1 METRAFSPNFFYA
14 VITLDSIQSVV
25 EKQPMQAKYKQF
37 VTGYNYTT
45 SSDFANPH
53 ERTVQEPSKTSSE
66 SLTVQSESNTSC
78 IAMHLGTGVW
88 KQQKRQLR
96 LLLLT

>member
-1 METRAFSPNFFYA
+1 METRAFSPNFFYT
-14 VITLDSIQSVV
+14 VITLDSIQRIV
-25 EKQPMQAKYKQF
+25 EKQPMQTKYKF

-45 SSDFANPH
+45 NPH

-78 IAMHLGTGVW
+78 TAMHLGTGVW